1 MEYRRFGDR
10 IVVRLDRGEEILEQ
24 MKHLAE
30 QEQIALA
37 SVQALGA
44 VNEFTVGV
52 YDTETKVYASNQ
64 FQGAYEIISLI
75 GTIDRMDGA
84 FYTHLHM
91 AAGDREGKVFGGHL
105 NRAVISATCEMVVT
119 VLDGTI
125 DRAFDPE
132 IGLNLIR
139 FQ

>member
-64 FQGAYEIISLI
+64 FQGAYEIVSLT

-91 AAGDREGKVFGGHL
+91 AAGDREGRVFGGHL

>member
-64 FQGAYEIISLI
+64 FQGAYEIISLT

-91 AAGDREGKVFGGHL
+91 AAGDREGRVFGGHL

>member
-24 MKHLAE
+24 VKRLAE

-64 FQGAYEIISLI
+64 FQGAYEIVSLT

>member
-24 MKHLAE
+24 VKRLAE

-64 FQGAYEIISLI
+64 FQGAYEIVSLT
-75 GTIDRMDGA
+75 GTIDQMDGA